1 MVMMNLLSCQ
11 DRSWRRTVAA
21 NGKKRREKK
30 GREEKRREAPRAP
43 SSATARGCA
52 RTRRSLPLSRSVRPV
67 SGEGAAL
74 CWASTKCIKPP
85 KQQLTG
91 RIEELRLI
99 AE

>member
-1 MVMMNLLSCQ
+1 MFCLRTRN
-11 DRSWRRTVAA
+11 RSWRRTVAA

-52 RTRRSLPLSRSVRPV
+52 RTSRFLPLSRSVRPV

-74 CWASTKCIKPP
+74 RWASTKCIKPP
-85 KQQLTG
+85 QQQLTG
-91 RIEELRLI
+91 RIEELHLI